1 MPEIIL
7 LNVRWYCRYSLSL
20 RDLEEMMAERGV
32 NVDHST
38 INRWV
43 LKYAPELDKRIRP
56 HLKPTN
62 DSWRVDETYI
72 KIKGVWKYLY
82 RAVDS
87 EGNTLDFM
95 LSAKRDGKAAARFF
109 RKVLKGQHTQTPQVI
124 NVDKNAAYPVAIDAL
139 KEEETI
145 EAETELRQSKY
156 LNNIVEQD
164 HRHIKRIVKPT
175 MGFRTFNSARSTLS
189 GIEAMNMIRK
199 GQVKGVKQEDIVSQ
213 VRFIEAIFGIA
224 A

>member
-1 MPEIIL
+1 
-7 LNVRWYCRYSLSL
+7 
-20 RDLEEMMAERGV
+20 MMAERVV

-43 LKYAPELDKRIRP
+43 LKVAPELDKRIRP
-56 HLKPTN
+56 YLKPTN
-62 DSWRVDETYI
+62 DSWRTDETYI

-87 EGNTLDFM
+87 AGHTLDFM

-109 RKVLKGQHTQTPQVI
+109 RKVLKGQHIQSPRVMT
-124 NVDKNAAYPVAIDAL
+124 VDKNAAYPAAMEAL
-139 KEEETI
+139 KVDETI
-145 EAETELRQSKY
+145 EKETELRQSKY
-156 LNNIVEQD
+156 LNNVVEQD
-164 HRHIKRIVKPT
+164 HRKIKRIVKPM
-175 MGFRTFNSARSTLS
+175 MGFKTFNSARRALS
-189 GIEAMNMIRK
+189 GIEAMNMLRK
-199 GQVKGVKQEDIVSQ
+199 GQVKGIDQGDIVSQ